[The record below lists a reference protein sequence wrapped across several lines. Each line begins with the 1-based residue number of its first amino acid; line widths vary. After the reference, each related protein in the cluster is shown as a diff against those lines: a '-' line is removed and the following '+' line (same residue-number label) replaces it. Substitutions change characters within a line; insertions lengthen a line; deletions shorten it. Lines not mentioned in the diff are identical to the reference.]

1 MQKKIIYFIF
11 FIIAAAAGFLL
22 LFNKNGRNDGIYA
35 EIKSKC
41 AIPGSPIIS
50 PSKKYAL
57 IVTGGYDGTV
67 EYNKFSIAGAS
78 VSSITNEVVFESI
91 DRFRTRDSLFFL
103 WGKNDSVWVYSGDTG
118 TFYWEK
124 SGENEWTK
132 WSFAQKPCE
141 PPELLVKLKPRNFEN
156 YNWAQ

>member
-1 MQKKIIYFIF
+1 MPKKMSYIIF
-11 FIIAAAAGFLL
+11 FILSAMAAFFLL
-22 LFNKNGRNDGIYA
+22 FGKSARNEGIYT

-41 AIPGSPIIS
+41 SIPGSPVIS

-67 EYNKFSIAGAS
+67 EYNKFSITGAS
-78 VSSITNEVVFESI
+78 VSSITNEVVFEST
-91 DRFRTRDSLFFL
+91 DKYRTRDSLFFL

-124 SGENEWTK
+124 SVENQWTK
-132 WSFAQKPCE
+132 WSFTQKPCE

-156 YNWAQ
+156 YFSAK